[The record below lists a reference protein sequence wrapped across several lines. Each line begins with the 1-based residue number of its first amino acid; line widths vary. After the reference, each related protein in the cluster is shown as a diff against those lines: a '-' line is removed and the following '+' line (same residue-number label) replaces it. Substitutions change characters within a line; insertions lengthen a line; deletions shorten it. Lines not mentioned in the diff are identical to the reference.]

1 VAVKYIR
8 KSGSDSNGGTSP
20 SDAWLTIGKAIG
32 ASGMASGDTVYV
44 GAGVYRETPA
54 FSLSPAAETKI
65 IGDTTGEF
73 TGDPG
78 EVVLTGYT
86 TDDVTAP
93 SGTTLLGP
101 GGRNFYTWERFTFV
115 SGATILATLGTSRDW
130 TFTDCIF
137 IGRIVTSSAIM
148 SHTTTAGTASN
159 LLFDRC
165 RFVVFLTTTGGVLG
179 VTATLHTADYD
190 VNIVFRS
197 CYFSYRNN
205 SAITVTGTA
214 GSGTGK
220 AYGVKIEGCT
230 ADGAASFLVVNTTAH
245 AASGSTAKWSIL
257 STGST
262 GSLSAGAAGQ
272 ITSDWNR
279 FLGSAPYTNVTAGAN
294 DLATNAKSFRPNI
307 GQSHL
312 WGNPYR
318 PYLTPGDDDPH
329 LSFVNDTGMPT
340 TDITGR
346 MRQAGSES
354 ANHPVG
360 ALGRHDTARKGTTI
374 TPDSGSNLE
383 LVGPADHDFDVP
395 VDATA
400 TTFSIKVRTSGYGG
414 TDYPQALLI
423 NGGQIGVSDQTVT
436 ATSASGSGY
445 ETLTFSSFT
454 PTASGIVTVR
464 LVNRTTNGSGIAAF
478 DTFTV
483 T

>member
-44 GAGVYRETPA
+44 GAGVYRETPT

-65 IGDTTGEF
+65 VGDTTGEF

-78 EVVLTGYT
+78 EVVLTAYT

-93 SGTTLLGP
+93 SGTALLVS
-101 GGRNFYTWERFTFV
+101 GGRNLYTWERLTFV
-115 SGATILATLGTSRDW
+115 QGAAALATLSTSRNWTFRDCTFMGRLAGTS
-130 TFTDCIF
+130 
-137 IGRIVTSSAIM
+137 TSITI
-148 SHTTTAGTASN
+148 TTTAGSPTAH
-159 LLFDRC
+159 LFERC
-165 RFVVFLTTTGGVLG
+165 RFFSPLSSFVAITS
-179 VTATLHTADYD
+179 ALHTSDYD
-190 VNIVFRS
+190 ADIVFRS
-197 CYFSYRNN
+197 CLFSYAGSAAINN
-205 SAITVTGTA
+205 TSTTA
-214 GSGTGK
+214 SGTGK
-220 AYGVKIEGCT
+220 PYGIVL
-230 ADGAASFLVVNTTAH
+230 AANLFLGAASALNVNTTAH
-245 AASGSTAKWSIL
+245 AAAGSSAKWNVFL
-257 STGST
+257 TG
-262 GSLSAGAAGQ
+262 GSASLAAGATGQ

-279 FLGSAPYTNVTAGAN
+279 FLGGLPYTNVTAGAN

-318 PYLTPGDDDPH
+318 PFLTPGDDDPH
-329 LSFVNDTGMPT
+329 LSFVNDTGMPAL
-340 TDITGR
+340 DLVGR

-374 TPDSGSNLE
+374 SPDSGSNLE

-454 PTASGIVTVR
+454 PSAAGIVTIR

>member
-1 VAVKYIR
+1 
-8 KSGSDSNGGTSP
+8 
-20 SDAWLTIGKAIG
+20 
-32 ASGMASGDTVYV
+32 MASGDTVYV
-44 GAGVYRETPA
+44 GAGIYREAPT

-78 EVVLTGYT
+78 EVVLTAYT

-93 SGTTLLGP
+93 SASVVLSPGT
-101 GGRNFYTWERFTFV
+101 RNFYTWERVSFVAGSNRVFDLSTSNNWTFRDCTFV
-115 SGATILATLGTSRDW
+115 GRVGPTGAQIGAVNSAAGTAISLLIDRCRVLQFSSSTILA
-130 TFTDCIF
+130 
-137 IGRIVTSSAIM
+137 IG
-148 SHTTTAGTASN
+148 G
-159 LLFDRC
+159 
-165 RFVVFLTTTGGVLG
+165 
-179 VTATLHTADYD
+179 TLHTADYD
-190 VNIVFRS
+190 VNVILRS
-197 CYFSYRNN
+197 SLLVYTSG
-205 SAITVTGTA
+205 SAVTLTGTL

-220 AYGVKIEGCT
+220 AFGVVMQGCSLHGG
-230 ADGAASFLVVNTTAH
+230 GAALTVNSTAH
-245 AASGSTAKWSIL
+245 AASGSAVKWCIL
-257 STGST
+257 STGSSAT
-262 GSLSAGAAGQ
+262 LSAGATGQ

-279 FLGSAPYTNVTAGAN
+279 FLGTSPYSNVTAGAN
-294 DLATNAKSFRPNI
+294 DLTTNAKSFRPNI

-318 PYLTPGDDDPH
+318 PFLTPGDDDPH
-329 LSFVNDTGMPT
+329 LSFVNDTGMPAL
-340 TDITGR
+340 DLVGR

-374 TPDSGSNLE
+374 SPDSGSNLE

-454 PTASGIVTVR
+454 PSAAGIVTIR

>member
-44 GAGVYRETPA
+44 GAGVYRETPT

-78 EVVLTGYT
+78 EIVLTAYT

-93 SGTTLLGP
+93 SSSNLLAP
-101 GGRNFYTWERFTFV
+101 GGRHFYTWERITFV
-115 SGATILATLGTSRDW
+115 SGATTLAALSTSRDW
-130 TFTDCIF
+130 TFRECTF
-137 IGRIVTSSAIM
+137 IGRIAAASTLIT
-148 SHTTTAGTASN
+148 HTTTAGSASN
-159 LLFDRC
+159 LVFERC
-165 RFVVFLTTTGGVLG
+165 RIWQDQNAAVLA
-179 VTATLHTADYD
+179 VTAALHTADYD
-190 VNIVFRS
+190 LNIILRS
-197 CYFSYRNN
+197 CFVYNR
-205 SAITVTGTA
+205 AACVQMTA
-214 GSGTGK
+214 TTASGTGK
-220 AYGVKIEGCT
+220 PFGIKMYACT
-230 ADGAASFLVVNTTAH
+230 LVGANNAIQINTTAH
-245 AASGSTAKWSIL
+245 AAAGSEAYWNHFMMGNIVAL
-257 STGST
+257 N
-262 GSLSAGAAGQ
+262 AGATGQ

-279 FLGSAPYTNVTAGAN
+279 ITGSASYTNTTAGAN
-294 DLATNAKSFRPNI
+294 DLITNAKSHRPNI
-307 GQSHL
+307 GQSYL
-312 WGNPYR
+312 WGNPLR
-318 PYLTPGDDDPH
+318 PFLTPGDDDPH
-329 LSFVNDTGMPT
+329 LSFVNDATAPS
-340 TDITGR
+340 TDLVN
-346 MRQAGSES
+346 RQRRSGSES
-354 ANHPVG
+354 ANGPVG
-360 ALGRHDTARKGTTI
+360 ALGRHDTARKGTAI

-414 TDYPQALLI
+414 TDWPQALLI

-454 PTASGIVTVR
+454 PSAAGIVTVR